1 MKIIG
6 LISNNKTRKALR
18 IAKELY
24 DCLSAKKV
32 EVALLKNEAMP
43 VKFDL
48 PSLYPEEFESSIE
61 CLISLGGDGT
71 FLRAA
76 RYCFKRGIPLVG
88 INVGNLGFLA
98 EVNLDD
104 FKNAIDKLLDD
115 NYKIEERMLL
125 EMELFREGKILKEK
139 NLQLIALN
147 EFTINRNLMSK
158 IIDLEIFINNFKFV
172 NFRADGLIIA
182 TPTGSTAYSLSAG
195 GPIVEPNNQVTIL
208 TPLCAHNLFTRSMVL
223 NIGNKIEIKI
233 KTKNDN
239 DCLSIDGIK
248 QKINIKSGDTLK
260 VKKSRLKLN
269 LVTFSNIAFF
279 RNFKEKLLK

>member
-1 MKIIG
+1 MKRIG
-6 LISNNKTRKALR
+6 LISNNKTRRALR

-24 DCLSAKKV
+24 DYLAAKKI
-32 EVALLKNEAMP
+32 EVALLKDETMP

-48 PSLYPEEFESSIE
+48 PSLSPKEFEASIE

-76 RYCFKRGIPLVG
+76 RYCFNRELPLLG

-98 EVNLDD
+98 EVSLND
-104 FKNAIDKLLDD
+104 FKNAIDNLLAG
-115 NYKIEERMLL
+115 NYEIDERMLL
-125 EMELFREGKILKEK
+125 ELELHRSGKIVKEK
-139 NLQLIALN
+139 DMAFIALN

-158 IIDLEIFINNFKFV
+158 IIDLEILINDFKFI

-195 GPIVEPNNQVTIL
+195 GPIVEPKNKVIIL
-208 TPLCAHNLFTRSMVL
+208 TPLCAHNLFARSMVL
-223 NIGNKIEIKI
+223 NTENKIEIQI

-248 QKINIKSGDTLK
+248 QKINIKSGDILK
-260 VKKSRLKLN
+260 IKKSKLKLN
-269 LVTFSNIAFF
+269 LVTFNNNAFF
-279 RNFKEKLLK
+279 KNFKEKLLK

>member
-1 MKIIG
+1 MKRIG
-6 LISNNKTRKALR
+6 LISNNKTRRALR

-24 DCLSAKKV
+24 DYLSAKKI
-32 EVALLKNEAMP
+32 EVVLLKDETIP

-48 PSLYPEEFESSIE
+48 PSLSPKEFESTIE

-76 RYCFKRGIPLVG
+76 RYCFNRGLPLLG

-98 EVNLDD
+98 EVSLND
-104 FKNAIDKLLDD
+104 FKNAIDKLLTG

-125 EMELFREGKILKEK
+125 ELELCRDGKIIKDK
-139 NLQLIALN
+139 DFPFIALN

-158 IIDLEIFINNFKFV
+158 IIDLEILINDFKFI

-195 GPIVEPNNQVTIL
+195 GPIVEPNNQVIIL

-223 NIGNKIEIKI
+223 NTENKIEIQI

-248 QKINIKSGDTLK
+248 QKINIKSDDILK
-260 VKKSRLKLN
+260 IKKSKLKLN
-269 LVTFSNIAFF
+269 LVTFNNNAFF
-279 RNFKEKLLK
+279 KNFKEKLLK

>member
-24 DCLSAKKV
+24 EYLSAKKV
-32 EVALLKNEAMP
+32 EVALLKEETMP
-43 VKFDL
+43 IKFDL
-48 PSLYPEEFESSIE
+48 PSLSPKEFEHTIE

-76 RYCFKRGIPLVG
+76 RYCFKKGIPLMG

-104 FKNAIDKLLDD
+104 FKNAIDKLLAD
-115 NYKIEERMLL
+115 NYKIEQRMLL
-125 EMELFREGKILKEK
+125 ELELYRCGKIIKESDFPF
-139 NLQLIALN
+139 IALN

-158 IIDLEIFINNFKFV
+158 IIDLEILINNFRFI

-195 GPIVEPNNQVTIL
+195 GPIVEPNNQVIIL

-223 NIGNKIEIKI
+223 NIKNKIEIQI

-248 QKINIKSGDTLK
+248 QKISIKSGDILK
-260 VKKSRLKLN
+260 IKKSELKLN
-269 LVTFSNIAFF
+269 IVTFNNNAFF
-279 RNFKEKLLK
+279 KNFKEKLLK

>member
-1 MKIIG
+1 MKRIG
-6 LISNNKTRKALR
+6 LISNNKTRRALR

-24 DCLSAKKV
+24 DYLSAKKI
-32 EVALLKNEAMP
+32 EVALLKDETMP
-43 VKFDL
+43 FKFDL
-48 PSLYPEEFESSIE
+48 PSLTPKEFESTIE

-76 RYCFKRGIPLVG
+76 RYCFKRGIPLLG

-98 EVNLDD
+98 EVSLND
-104 FKNAIDKLLDD
+104 FKNAIDKLLAG

-125 EMELFREGKILKEK
+125 ELELYRNGKIIKDKDLVF
-139 NLQLIALN
+139 IALN

-158 IIDLEIFINNFKFV
+158 IIDLEILINDFKFI

-195 GPIVEPNNQVTIL
+195 GPIVEPKNQVIIL

-223 NIGNKIEIKI
+223 NTENKIEIQI

-248 QKINIKSGDTLK
+248 QKINIKSGDILK
-260 VKKSRLKLN
+260 IKKSKLKLN
-269 LVTFSNIAFF
+269 LVTFNNNAFF
-279 RNFKEKLLK
+279 KNFKEKLLK

>member
-24 DCLSAKKV
+24 DYLSAKKV
-32 EVALLKNEAMP
+32 EVALLNEEAMP
-43 VKFDL
+43 VNFDL
-48 PSLYPEEFESSIE
+48 PSLSPKEFECVID

-76 RYCFKRGIPLVG
+76 RYCFKRGIPLLG

-104 FKNAIDKLLDD
+104 FKSAIDKLLAD

-125 EMELFREGKILKEK
+125 ELELYRDGKIIKEK
-139 NLQLIALN
+139 DFPFIALN

-158 IIDLEIFINNFKFV
+158 IIDLEIIINDFKFI

-195 GPIVEPNNQVTIL
+195 GPIVEPNNQVIIL
-208 TPLCAHNLFTRSMVL
+208 TPLCAHNLFTRSTVL
-223 NIGNKIEIKI
+223 NTENKIEIQI

-248 QKINIKSGDTLK
+248 QKINIKSDDILK
-260 VKKSRLKLN
+260 IKKSKLKLN
-269 LVTFSNIAFF
+269 LVTFNNNAFF
-279 RNFKEKLLK
+279 KNFKEKLLK

>member
-24 DCLSAKKV
+24 DYLSDKKIQV
-32 EVALLKNEAMP
+32 TLLENEKMP

-48 PSLYPEEFESSIE
+48 PSLSPKEFESKIE

-76 RYCFKRGIPLVG
+76 RYCFNKGIPLLG
-88 INVGNLGFLA
+88 INVGNLGFLS

-104 FKNAIDKLLDD
+104 YKNAIDKLLSG
-115 NYKIEERMLL
+115 NYIIEERMLL
-125 EMELFREGKILKEK
+125 ELEIYREKKIIKDDFPF
-139 NLQLIALN
+139 IALN

-158 IIDLEIFINNFKFV
+158 IIDLEIFINDFKFI

-195 GPIVEPNNQVTIL
+195 GPIVEPDNKVIIL
-208 TPLCAHNLFTRSMVL
+208 TPLCAHNLFARSMIL
-223 NIGNKIEIKI
+223 NTENKIEIQI

-248 QKINIKSGDTLK
+248 QKIDIKSGDILK
-260 VKKSRLKLN
+260 IKESKLKLN
-269 LVTFSNIAFF
+269 LVTFNNNAFF
-279 RNFKEKLLK
+279 KNFKEKLLK

>member
-1 MKIIG
+1 MKRIG
-6 LISNNKTRKALR
+6 LISNNKTRRALR

-24 DCLSAKKV
+24 DYLSAKKI
-32 EVALLKNEAMP
+32 EVALLKDETVP

-48 PSLYPEEFESSIE
+48 PSLSPKEFESVIE

-76 RYCFKRGIPLVG
+76 RYCFKRGIPLMG

-104 FKNAIDKLLDD
+104 FKNAINKLLAG

-125 EMELFREGKILKEK
+125 ELELYRDGKIIKEK
-139 NLQLIALN
+139 DLAFIALN

-158 IIDLEIFINNFKFV
+158 IIDLEIFINDFKFI

-195 GPIVEPNNQVTIL
+195 GPIVEPNNQVIIL

-223 NIGNKIEIKI
+223 NTENKIEIQI

-248 QKINIKSGDTLK
+248 QKITIKSDDILK
-260 VKKSRLKLN
+260 IKKSKLKLN
-269 LVTFSNIAFF
+269 LVTFNNNAFF
-279 RNFKEKLLK
+279 KNFKEKLLK

>member
-1 MKIIG
+1 MKRIG

-24 DCLSAKKV
+24 DYLSARKI
-32 EVALLKNEAMP
+32 EVALLKDETMP

-48 PSLYPEEFESSIE
+48 PSLSPKEFESTIE

-76 RYCFKRGIPLVG
+76 RYCFKRGIPLMG

-98 EVNLDD
+98 EVNLGD
-104 FKNAIDKLLDD
+104 FRNAIDKLLAG
-115 NYKIEERMLL
+115 NYKIEERMLIEL
-125 EMELFREGKILKEK
+125 ELYRDGKILKDKDSEF
-139 NLQLIALN
+139 IALN

-158 IIDLEIFINNFKFV
+158 IIDLEILINDFKLI

-195 GPIVEPNNQVTIL
+195 GPIVEPNNQVIIL

-223 NIGNKIEIKI
+223 NTENKIEIQI

-248 QKINIKSGDTLK
+248 QKINIKSGDILK
-260 VKKSRLKLN
+260 VKKSKLKLN
-269 LVTFSNIAFF
+269 LVTFNKNAFF
-279 RNFKEKLLK
+279 KNFKEKLLK

>member
-1 MKIIG
+1 MKRIG
-6 LISNNKTRKALR
+6 LISNNKTRRALR

-24 DCLSAKKV
+24 DYLSSKKI
-32 EVALLKNEAMP
+32 EVALLKDETMP
-43 VKFDL
+43 VRFDL
-48 PSLYPEEFESSIE
+48 PSLSPKEFESTIE

-76 RYCFKRGIPLVG
+76 RYCFKRGIPLLG

-98 EVNLDD
+98 EVSLND
-104 FKNAIDKLLDD
+104 FKRAIDKLLAG

-125 EMELFREGKILKEK
+125 ELELYMDGKKIKDKDLTF
-139 NLQLIALN
+139 IALN

-158 IIDLEIFINNFKFV
+158 IIDLEILINDFKFI

-195 GPIVEPNNQVTIL
+195 GPIVEPKNKVIIL

-223 NIGNKIEIKI
+223 NTENKIEIQI

-248 QKINIKSGDTLK
+248 QKINIKSDDILK
-260 VKKSRLKLN
+260 IKKSKLKLN
-269 LVTFSNIAFF
+269 LVTFNNNAFF
-279 RNFKEKLLK
+279 KNFKEKLLK

>member
-24 DCLSAKKV
+24 DYLNSKKV
-32 EVALLKNEAMP
+32 KVALLKDESMP
-43 VKFDL
+43 VNFNL
-48 PSLYPEEFESSIE
+48 PSLSEKEFESTIE
-61 CLISLGGDGT
+61 CLVSLGGDGT

-76 RYCFKRGIPLVG
+76 RYCFKRGIPLMG

-98 EVNLDD
+98 EVNLNN
-104 FKNAIDKLLDD
+104 FKNSIDRLLNN
-115 NYKIEERMLL
+115 NYEIEERMLL
-125 EMELFREGKILKEK
+125 ELELYRDGKIVKE
-139 NLQLIALN
+139 NNFPFIALN

-158 IIDLEIFINNFKFV
+158 IIDLEILIKDFKFV
-172 NFRADGLIIA
+172 NFRADGLIVA

-195 GPIVEPNNQVTIL
+195 GPIVEPNNQVIIL
-208 TPLCAHNLFTRSMVL
+208 TPLCAHNLFARSIVL
-223 NIGNKIEIKI
+223 NTENKIEIQI

-248 QKINIKSGDTLK
+248 QKLTIKSYDIFRI
-260 VKKSRLKLN
+260 KKSKLKLN
-269 LVTFSNIAFF
+269 LVTFNNSAFF
-279 RNFKEKLLK
+279 KNFKEKLLK

>member
-1 MKIIG
+1 MKRIG
-6 LISNNKTRKALR
+6 LISNNKTRRALR
-18 IAKELY
+18 IANELY
-24 DCLSAKKV
+24 DYLSAKKI
-32 EVALLKNEAMP
+32 EVALLKDETMP

-48 PSLYPEEFESSIE
+48 PSLSPKEFESVIE

-76 RYCFKRGIPLVG
+76 RYCFKRGIPLLG

-98 EVNLDD
+98 EVSLND
-104 FKNAIDKLLDD
+104 FRNAIDKLLAG

-125 EMELFREGKILKEK
+125 ELELSRNGKIIKDKDLAF
-139 NLQLIALN
+139 IALN

-158 IIDLEIFINNFKFV
+158 IIDLEILINDFKFI

-195 GPIVEPNNQVTIL
+195 GPIVEPKNQVIIL

-223 NIGNKIEIKI
+223 NTENKIEIQI

-248 QKINIKSGDTLK
+248 QKINIKSGDILK
-260 VKKSRLKLN
+260 IKKSKLKLN
-269 LVTFSNIAFF
+269 LVTFDNNAFF
-279 RNFKEKLLK
+279 KSFKEKLLK

>member
-1 MKIIG
+1 
-6 LISNNKTRKALR
+6 
-18 IAKELY
+18 
-24 DCLSAKKV
+24 LSAKKV
-32 EVALLKNEAMP
+32 EVALLKDETVP

-48 PSLYPEEFESSIE
+48 PSLSLKEFESAIE

-76 RYCFKRGIPLVG
+76 RYCFKRGIPLMG

-104 FKNAIDKLLDD
+104 FKNAIDKLLAG

-125 EMELFREGKILKEK
+125 ELELYRDGKIIKEK
-139 NLQLIALN
+139 DCPFIALN

-158 IIDLEIFINNFKFV
+158 IIDLEILINDFKFI

-195 GPIVEPNNQVTIL
+195 GPIVEPKNQVIIL

-223 NIGNKIEIKI
+223 NTENKIEIQI

-248 QKINIKSGDTLK
+248 QKINIKSDDILK
-260 VKKSRLKLN
+260 IKKSKLKLN
-269 LVTFSNIAFF
+269 LVTFNNNAFF
-279 RNFKEKLLK
+279 KNFKEKLLK

>member
-24 DCLSAKKV
+24 DYLSANKV
-32 EVALLKNEAMP
+32 EVALLKDETIP

-48 PSLYPEEFESSIE
+48 PSLSPKEFESTIE

-76 RYCFKRGIPLVG
+76 RYCFKRGIPLMG

-104 FKNAIDKLLDD
+104 FKNAIDKLLAA

-125 EMELFREGKILKEK
+125 ELELYRDGKIIKE
-139 NLQLIALN
+139 NDFPFIALN

-158 IIDLEIFINNFKFV
+158 IIDLEIFINDFKFI

-195 GPIVEPNNQVTIL
+195 GPIVEPNNQVIIL
-208 TPLCAHNLFTRSMVL
+208 TPLCAHNLFTRSMVI
-223 NIGNKIEIKI
+223 NTENKIEIQI

-248 QKINIKSGDTLK
+248 QKINIKSDDILK
-260 VKKSRLKLN
+260 IKKSKLKLN
-269 LVTFSNIAFF
+269 LVTFNNNAFF
-279 RNFKEKLLK
+279 KNFKEKLLK

>member
-18 IAKELY
+18 ITKELY
-24 DCLSAKKV
+24 DYLSSRKV
-32 EVALLKNEAMP
+32 KVVLLKDEAMP

-48 PSLYPEEFESSIE
+48 PSVSTEEFESTIE

-71 FLRAA
+71 FLRSA
-76 RYCFKRGIPLVG
+76 RHCFKRGIPLMG
-88 INVGNLGFLA
+88 INVGNLGFLS
-98 EVNLDD
+98 EVSLDD
-104 FKNAIDKLLDD
+104 YKKAIDRMLNN

>member
-6 LISNNKTRKALR
+6 LISNNKTRKALK

-24 DCLSAKKV
+24 DYLSVKKIQV
-32 EVALLKNEAMP
+32 MLLENESMP
-43 VKFDL
+43 AKFDL
-48 PSLYPEEFESSIE
+48 PSLCPKDFESKIE

-76 RYCFKRGIPLVG
+76 RYCFNKGIPLLG
-88 INVGNLGFLA
+88 INVGNLGFLS
-98 EVNLDD
+98 EVSLDD
-104 FKNAIDKLLDD
+104 YKNAIDKLLSG
-115 NYKIEERMLL
+115 NYKIKERMLL
-125 EMELFREGKILKEK
+125 ELELYRENKIIKV
-139 NLQLIALN
+139 NDFPFIALN

-158 IIDLEIFINNFKFV
+158 IIDLEIFMNDFKFI

-195 GPIVEPNNQVTIL
+195 GPIVEPDNKVIIL
-208 TPLCAHNLFTRSMVL
+208 TPLCAHNLFARSMVL
-223 NIGNKIEIKI
+223 NTENKIEIQV

-248 QKINIKSGDTLK
+248 QKISIKSEDILK
-260 VKKSRLKLN
+260 VKESKLKLN
-269 LVTFSNIAFF
+269 LVTFNNNAFF
-279 RNFKEKLLK
+279 KNFREKLLK